1 VRCNCMCMDLNR
13 ASNAV
18 PTAEGGLMQNPD
30 AALSPDDGVQASASV
45 HLHPRSEDAHDSCVS

>member
-1 VRCNCMCMDLNR
+1 MCMDLNR